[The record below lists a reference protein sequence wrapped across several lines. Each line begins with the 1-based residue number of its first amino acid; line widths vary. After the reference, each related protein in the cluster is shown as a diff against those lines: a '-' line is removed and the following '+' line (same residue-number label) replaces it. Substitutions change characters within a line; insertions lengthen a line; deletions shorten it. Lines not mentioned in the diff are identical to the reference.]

1 MFNSVLSS
9 IGLSIGA
16 ATTETTS
23 FLSDTVSS
31 SPDAKTIVVTLFLGV
46 LVGLLISLLYIV
58 THRKNGYSQ
67 SYVMTLLILPPIV
80 AIVLSMINSTA
91 SALSLAGVFTL
102 CRYRTIPGDP
112 KDITYVFFA
121 MAAGVICG
129 IEGAGHIWL
138 IFRFYI
144 VVAAVLLAVEF
155 SGYGKCKTSS
165 MTLKI
170 TIPEDMNYTGLFD
183 EILNQNT
190 TSWKLRRV
198 KTTNFGS
205 LFELVYSVEMKN
217 TVDQKAFIDQIRTLN
232 GNLTVVL
239 TLFRYDDKV
248 YETN

>member
-1 MFNSVLSS
+1 MASGDDEAVSLRKDVVL
-9 IGLSIGA
+9 
-16 ATTETTS
+16 
-23 FLSDTVSS
+23 
-31 SPDAKTIVVTLFLGV
+31 
-46 LVGLLISLLYIV
+46 
-58 THRKNGYSQ
+58 
-67 SYVMTLLILPPIV
+67 
-80 AIVLSMINSTA
+80 LSMINSTA

-138 IFRFYI
+138 IFLFYI

>member
-16 ATTETTS
+16 NTSNATS
-23 FLSDTVSS
+23 FLSDTTSS

-91 SALSLAGVFTL
+91 SALSLAGVFT
-102 CRYRTIPGDP
+102 

-138 IFRFYI
+138 IFLFYI

>member
-1 MFNSVLSS
+1 M
-9 IGLSIGA
+9 I
-16 ATTETTS
+16 
-23 FLSDTVSS
+23 FL
-31 SPDAKTIVVTLFLGV
+31 
-46 LVGLLISLLYIV
+46 
-58 THRKNGYSQ
+58 
-67 SYVMTLLILPPIV
+67 
-80 AIVLSMINSTA
+80 
-91 SALSLAGVFTL
+91 
-102 CRYRTIPGDP
+102 
-112 KDITYVFFA
+112 
-121 MAAGVICG
+121 
-129 IEGAGHIWL
+129 
-138 IFRFYI
+138 FYL
-144 VVAAVLLAVEF
+144 VVAAVLLTVEF

>member
-16 ATTETTS
+16 NTSNTTS
-23 FLSDTVSS
+23 FLSDTASS
-31 SPDAKTIVVTLFLGV
+31 SPDAKTVVVTLFLGV

-58 THRKNGYSQ
+58 THRKNGYSP

-138 IFRFYI
+138 IFLFYI

-217 TVDQKAFIDQIRTLN
+217 SVDQKAFIDQIRTLN